1 MTSGEV
7 EPQHRLMNYFTT
19 EAFALKTSRFSLYST
34 LRIEVDLYKKI
45 GFVSIDKRCPN

>member
-34 LRIEVDLYKKI
+34 LRIEVDLYKKNW
-45 GFVSIDKRCPN
+45 FCIDR